1 MTSPRR
7 TLTQKYA
14 PTSLSHIY
22 GQEYPVAY
30 FKAVAAN
37 PDLASRNYVIT
48 GPWGVGKTAMVRA
61 FAADLLGT
69 TDLYNT
75 PNFLE
80 LDSYQ
85 IQNRDTLLGLK
96 DYIFQEV
103 PGYKVVLLD
112 EWHLVDPSVQA
123 GLLKDIESCSL
134 PIFFFFVS
142 TERDGI
148 LDTIFSRSIYFTLT
162 KFSDAQL
169 REYLRRV
176 EEAEGLSLSD
186 DLRNILVFSAAGHIR
201 DLLNQLELALVLEEG
216 AYISQAS
223 RLLFAVEQLFT
234 APGRASVDALL
245 PYPWT
250 VVQSTVSHYLHEKL
264 VRDKLLFDPNSI
276 VQIFSF
282 YIKYKRYLQ
291 DEHDFFSFLVV
302 FTDML
307 ATMRRL
313 PCPK

>member
-1 MTSPRR
+1 MTSPRL

-14 PTSLSHIY
+14 PLTLSQIY
-22 GQEYPVAY
+22 GQPYPVAY

-37 PDLASRNYVIT
+37 PDAASRNYVIT
-48 GPWGVGKTAMVRA
+48 GSWGTGKTSLVRA
-61 FAADLLGT
+61 FAADLIGT

-85 IQNRDTLLGLK
+85 IQDRDTLLSLK

-123 GLLKDIESCSL
+123 GLLKDIETCSL

-142 TERDGI
+142 TERTGI
-148 LDTIFSRSIYFTLT
+148 LDTIFSRSIYFSLT
-162 KFSDAQL
+162 KFSDSQL
-169 REYLRRV
+169 REYLGLV
-176 EEAEGLSLSD
+176 EAAEGLKLSE
-186 DLRNILVFSAAGHIR
+186 DLKSVLVFSAAGHIR
-201 DLLNQLELALVLEEG
+201 DLLNQLELALVLDEG
-216 AYISQAS
+216 AYVSQAS
-223 RLLFAVEQLFT
+223 GLLLSVEQLFVS
-234 APGRASVDALL
+234 PGRASVDVLIH
-245 PYPWT
+245 YPWT
-250 VVQSTVSHYLHEKL
+250 VVQSTVSHFLREKL

-282 YIKYKRYLQ
+282 YIKYKRYIQ
-291 DEHDFFSFLVV
+291 DEHDFFSFLIV
-302 FTDML
+302 FTEML
-307 ATMRRL
+307 LTMRRL